1 MTNLSESQTSL
12 MAVRLG
18 VSADIAYY
26 LHKVRKFSRALFGA
40 YLLFTFCAAAGSVL
54 LLILDSVSVLPFKT
68 HPVALVAL
76 AVAVFLVVFT
86 FPMSVL
92 FYCVS
97 GICNF
102 MLGRDNELFS
112 YISEKPQESDAD
124 MPMPIEIM
132 VYLLKVRWFAR
143 TLFRTYTIL
152 SAAAL
157 AIMLMIIGVYTM
169 NSIPMLQVQSPVF
182 MWLVFLL
189 IVTVVA
195 FPLSMLFYFVDAICS
210 FLITREQKLYTE
222 KLMSFSLIEK

>member
-1 MTNLSESQTSL
+1 MTEKSQSQG
-12 MAVRLG
+12 AG
-18 VSADIAYY
+18 GASSDIAFY
-26 LHKVRKFSRALFGA
+26 LRKVLRFSKVLFRA
-40 YLLFTFCAAAGSVL
+40 YLLFTFCAAASSVT
-54 LLILDSVSVLPFKT
+54 LLILDSVNVWAFRS
-68 HPVALVAL
+68 HPIALVFL

-102 MLGRDNELFS
+102 TLSRENELFS
-112 YISEKPQESDAD
+112 HIAQKPQNAGVD

-132 VYLLKVRWFAR
+132 VYLLKVRWFAK
-143 TLFRTYTIL
+143 TLFWAYSIL

-157 AIMLMIIGVYTM
+157 AIMLMIIGVYTA
-169 NSIPMLQVQSPVF
+169 NVIPTTTLNSPVF

-189 IVTVVA
+189 IVAVVA
-195 FPLSMLFYFVDAICS
+195 FPLSVLFYFVDEICLY
-210 FLITREQKLYTE
+210 LIHRDQKLYAD